1 MIKNT
6 KALSMAE
13 ARAYLGEN
21 TAELNAF
28 IKDFSS
34 IEPEKAAELR
44 EKLLELDLIK
54 LNEKHISKIIDTL
67 PEDKAALNEIL
78 TDVNMDENE
87 SNNILQTIKEYK

>member
-13 ARAYLGEN
+13 ATSHLGCDHD
-21 TAELNAF
+21 ELNAF
-28 IKDFSS
+28 IKNFTS
-34 IEPEKAAELR
+34 IDPKKAIELR
-44 EKLLELDLIK
+44 KKLIELDLIQ

-67 PEDKAALNEIL
+67 PKDKVALNEIL
-78 TDVNMDENE
+78 MNVTVDENE